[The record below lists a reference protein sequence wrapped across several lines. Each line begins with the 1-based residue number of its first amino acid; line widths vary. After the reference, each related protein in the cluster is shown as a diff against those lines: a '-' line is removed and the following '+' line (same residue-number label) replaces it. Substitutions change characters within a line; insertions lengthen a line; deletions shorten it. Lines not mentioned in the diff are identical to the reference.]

1 MASSSRLS
9 RLIDLVPY
17 IAKHQGISIKEL
29 AAKFNISVDELEK
42 DLWLL
47 YCCGLP
53 GQTPLELMEFS
64 FEDGYVTVRNA
75 DELRTPRSLTQI
87 ELATLIVGLD
97 LLAANGNQVALDL
110 KAKLAAKFSS
120 QIAYTP
126 NGTERHVPEI
136 QKAIQSNAV
145 LKISYLGKVREII
158 PFEIYEDRGATYLRA
173 YCKLAKDR
181 RTFKLSRIDSLEI
194 TNSKE
199 LAPNIVENLEE
210 QKICSI
216 RTHEQSRRVRETL
229 GDAAKVQFFSEEW
242 LIGELMALG
251 GAVEVLDN
259 EIRSK
264 LRDRA
269 VASQN
274 LYLG

>member
-1 MASSSRLS
+1 MAHSSRLS

-17 IAKHQGISIKEL
+17 IAKHQGIPIKEL
-29 AAKFNISVDELEK
+29 AAKFEITVDELEK

-75 DELRTPRSLTQI
+75 DELRTPRSLTQT

-97 LLAANGNQVALDL
+97 LLAATGNKVALDL
-110 KAKLAAKFSS
+110 KEKLASRFSS

-126 NGTERHVPEI
+126 NGSERHVIEI

-158 PFEIYEDRGATYLRA
+158 PFEIYEERGTTYLRA

-181 RTFKLSRIDSLEI
+181 RTFKLTRIDSLEI
-194 TNSKE
+194 TNNKE
-199 LAPNIVENLEE
+199 LAPNIVENLDD

-229 GDAAKVQFFSEEW
+229 GDVANVQFFSEEW

-251 GAVEVLDN
+251 GAVEVLDS

>member
-1 MASSSRLS
+1 MASTSRLS

-17 IAKHQGISIKEL
+17 IAKHQGISIRDL
-29 AAKFNISVDELEK
+29 AAKFEITVAELEK

-75 DELRTPRSLTQI
+75 DELRTPRSLTQT
-87 ELATLIVGLD
+87 ELAALIVGLD
-97 LLAANGNQVALDL
+97 LLAATGNQVATDL

-126 NGTERHVPEI
+126 SGAERHVPEI
-136 QKAIQSNAV
+136 QRAIQSNSI
-145 LKISYLGKVREII
+145 LKISYLGKAREII
-158 PFEIYEDRGATYLRA
+158 PFEIYEERGATYLRA

-181 RTFKLSRIDSLEI
+181 RTFKLSRIDSLQVTE
-194 TNSKE
+194 SKE
-199 LAPNIVENLEE
+199 LAPNIVENIDE
-210 QKICSI
+210 QKSCLI

-229 GDAAKVQFFSEEW
+229 GDAANVQFFSEEW
-242 LIGELMALG
+242 LISELMALG
-251 GAVEVLDN
+251 GAVEVLDS

-264 LRDRA
+264 LRERA